1 MSRAALLA
9 PRIRRTMA
17 CSPGLPALIDLER
30 SAQRSDS
37 TDVVVLNPVEKQC
50 APFADYPG

>member
-1 MSRAALLA
+1 
-9 PRIRRTMA
+9 MA
-17 CSPGLPALIDLER
+17 YSPGLPALIDLER

>member
-37 TDVVVLNPVEKQC
+37 TDVVILNPVE
-50 APFADYPG
+50 